1 MRWTA
6 RRERFRALLSGDACF
21 HPGSVYDAISAR
33 IAEDLG
39 FETGMFA
46 GSIASMTVL
55 GAPDIVVLTLSEF
68 ADQAHRICRAGELP
82 LIVDAD
88 HGYGNALNVMRTV
101 DALENA
107 GIAALTIEDTEL
119 PPAYDS
125 SKTRRLIPVAEG
137 IGKMRAALEAR
148 RDPGLVIMGRT
159 SAVAITGIDD
169 AIVRA
174 RAYQEVGVDAIFL
187 AGMKTRDEL
196 AAIAAEI
203 DIPIMLGGASAELSD
218 RAFLAANGVRI
229 ALQGHLPF
237 SAGVGAVYE
246 TLKALRDGTQPA
258 DISHAG
264 SRQLMARVLRQD
276 DYGRWTDDYLG
287 DDGATTG

>member
-6 RRERFRALLSGDACF
+6 RRERFRALLSGDDCI

-46 GSIASMTVL
+46 GSIASMTIL
-55 GAPDIVVLTLSEF
+55 GAPDIVMITLSEF

-101 DALENA
+101 EALENA
-107 GIAALTIEDTEL
+107 GIAAMSIEDTEL

-125 SKTRRLIPVAEG
+125 SKTRRLISIDEGVA
-137 IGKMRAALEAR
+137 KMRAAIEAR
-148 RDPGLVIMGRT
+148 RDPGLVILGRT
-159 SAVAITGIDD
+159 SAAVISGVDD
-169 AIVRA
+169 AIARA
-174 RAYQEVGVDAIFL
+174 RAYQEAGVDAIFL
-187 AGMKTRDEL
+187 AGMKTRDDL
-196 AAIAAEI
+196 TAIAAEI
-203 DIPIMLGGASAELSD
+203 DLPIMLGGASAGLSD
-218 RAFLAANGVRI
+218 RAFLADNGVRI
-229 ALQGHLPF
+229 ALQSHLPF

-246 TLKALRDGTQPA
+246 ALKALREGTAPA

-264 SRQLMARVLRQD
+264 SKELLARVLRQD
-276 DYGRWTDDYLG
+276 DYDRWTDEYLG
-287 DDGATTG
+287 DGGK

>member
-1 MRWTA
+1 MRWNN
-6 RRERFRALLSGDACF
+6 RREKFRALLSGGVCV

-39 FETGMFA
+39 FETGVFA

-101 DALENA
+101 EELELA
-107 GIAALTIEDTEL
+107 GVAALTIEDTEL

-125 SKTRRLIPVAEG
+125 SQTRRLIPLAEG
-137 IGKMRAALEAR
+137 VAKMRAALEAR

-159 SAVAITGIDD
+159 SAAVITSVED
-169 AIVRA
+169 AIARA
-174 RAYQEVGVDAIFL
+174 RAYQEAGVDAVFF
-187 AGMKTRDEL
+187 AGMKSRDDL

-203 DIPIMLGGASAELSD
+203 DIPIMLGGVSAELSD
-218 RAFLAANGVRI
+218 RDFLAANGVRI

-246 TLKALRDGTQPA
+246 SLKALREGTAPT
-258 DISHAG
+258 DIPHAG
-264 SRQLMARVLRQD
+264 SRELLARVLRSA
-276 DYGRWTDDYLG
+276 DYDRWTDDYLG
-287 DDGATTG
+287 DGGA

>member
-1 MRWTA
+1 MRWTN
-6 RRERFRALLSGDACF
+6 RREKFRALLSGDVCV

-55 GAPDIVVLTLSEF
+55 GAPDIVMLTLSEF

-101 DALENA
+101 EALENA
-107 GIAALTIEDTEL
+107 GIAAMSIEDTEL
-119 PPAYDS
+119 PPAHGRGN
-125 SKTRRLIPVAEG
+125 TRRLISVDEG

-148 RDPGLVIMGRT
+148 RDPGLVILGRT
-159 SAVAITGIDD
+159 SAPAMTGVEDT
-169 AIVRA
+169 IVRV
-174 RAYQEVGVDAIFL
+174 RAYQEAGVDAIFL

-196 AAIAAEI
+196 DTIAAEI
-203 DIPIMLGGASAELSD
+203 DIPIMLGGAGAELSD
-218 RAFLAANGVRI
+218 RSYLAAHGVRI
-229 ALQGHLPF
+229 SLQSHLPF

-246 TLKALRDGTQPA
+246 TLKALREGTAPA

-264 SRQLMARVLRQD
+264 SAELLARVLRQD
-276 DYGRWTDDYLG
+276 DYDRWTDEYLG
-287 DDGATTG
+287 DDG

>member
-1 MRWTA
+1 MRWTN
-6 RRERFRALLSGDACF
+6 RREKFRAVLSGDVCV

-55 GAPDIVVLTLSEF
+55 GAPDIVMLTLSEF

-101 DALENA
+101 EALEIA
-107 GIAALTIEDTEL
+107 GISAMSIEDTEL
-119 PPAYDS
+119 PPAYGS
-125 SKTRRLIPVAEG
+125 ATTRRLISVEEG
-137 IGKMRAALEAR
+137 TAKMRAALEAR
-148 RDPGLVIMGRT
+148 RDPGLVILGRT
-159 SAVAITGIDD
+159 SAAVITGVEDTI
-169 AIVRA
+169 ARV
-174 RAYQEVGVDAIFL
+174 RAYQAAGVDGIFL
-187 AGMKTRDEL
+187 AGLKTRDDFT
-196 AAIAAEI
+196 AIAAEI
-203 DIPIMLGGASAELSD
+203 DIPIMLGGAGPELSD
-218 RAFLAANGVRI
+218 RTFLAEHGARI
-229 ALQGHLPF
+229 ALQSHLPF

-246 TLKALRDGTQPA
+246 ALKALREGTAPA

-264 SRQLMARVLRQD
+264 SKELIARVLRQD
-276 DYGRWTDDYLG
+276 DYDRWTDDYLG
-287 DDGATTG
+287 DDGA

>member
-6 RRERFRALLSGDACF
+6 RRERFRALLSADDCI

-46 GSIASMTVL
+46 GSVASMTIL
-55 GAPDIVVLTLSEF
+55 GAPDIVMITLSEF

-101 DALENA
+101 EALENA
-107 GIAALTIEDTEL
+107 GIAAMSIEDTEL
-119 PPAYDS
+119 PPAYGS
-125 SKTRRLIPVAEG
+125 SKTRRLISIEEG
-137 IGKMRAALEAR
+137 AAKMRAALAAR

-159 SAVAITGIDD
+159 SAAVISGVED
-169 AIVRA
+169 AIARV
-174 RAYQEVGVDAIFL
+174 RAYQEAGVDAIFL
-187 AGMKTRDEL
+187 AGMKTHDDL
-196 AAIAAEI
+196 TTIAAEI

-218 RAFLAANGVRI
+218 SAFLADNGVRI
-229 ALQGHLPF
+229 ALQSHLPF

-246 TLKALRDGTQPA
+246 ALKALREGTAPA
-258 DISHAG
+258 DIPHAG
-264 SRQLMARVLRQD
+264 SKELLARVLRQD
-276 DYGRWTDDYLG
+276 DYDRWTDDYLG
-287 DDGATTG
+287 GGGK

>member
-1 MRWTA
+1 MRWTN
-6 RRERFRALLSGDACF
+6 RREKFRALLAGDVCV

-55 GAPDIVVLTLSEF
+55 GAPDIVMLTLSEF

-101 DALENA
+101 EALEIA
-107 GIAALTIEDTEL
+107 GISAMSIEDTEL
-119 PPAYDS
+119 PPAHGS
-125 SKTRRLIPVAEG
+125 ANTRRLIPVEEG

-148 RDPGLVIMGRT
+148 RDPGLVILGRT
-159 SAVAITGIDD
+159 SAPVITGVDD
-169 AIVRA
+169 TITRVK
-174 RAYQEVGVDAIFL
+174 AYQEAGVDAIFL
-187 AGMKTRDEL
+187 AGMKSRVDLE
-196 AAIAAEI
+196 AIAAEI
-203 DIPIMLGGASAELSD
+203 DIPIMLGGSSAELLD
-218 RAFLAANGVRI
+218 RDYLATQGVRI
-229 ALQGHLPF
+229 ALQSHLPF

-246 TLKALRDGTQPA
+246 TLKALREGTAPA

-264 SRQLMARVLRQD
+264 SSELLARVLRQD
-276 DYGRWTDDYLG
+276 DYDRWTDDYLG
-287 DDGATTG
+287 ENGD

>member
-6 RRERFRALLSGDACF
+6 RRERFRALLAGSDCI

-101 DALENA
+101 EALENS
-107 GIAALTIEDTEL
+107 GVAALTIEDTEL
-119 PPAYDS
+119 PPAYGSAD
-125 SKTRRLIPVAEG
+125 TRRLIPLAEG
-137 IGKMRAALEAR
+137 GAKMRAALEAR

-159 SAVAITGIDD
+159 SAAVITGIGD
-169 AIVRA
+169 AIVRV
-174 RAYQEVGVDAIFL
+174 RAYQEAGVDAIFL
-187 AGMKTRDEL
+187 AGLKTREDL
-196 AAIAAEI
+196 TAIAAEI
-203 DIPIMLGGASAELSD
+203 DIPIMLGGAGAELSD
-218 RAFLAANGVRI
+218 RSFLAATGVRI

-237 SAGVGAVYE
+237 AAGVGAVYE
-246 TLKALRDGTQPA
+246 ALKALRAGAAPT

-264 SRQLMARVLRQD
+264 SKELLARVLRQD
-276 DYGRWTDDYLG
+276 DYERWSGDYLG
-287 DDGATTG
+287 DGGA

>member
-6 RRERFRALLSGDACF
+6 RRERFRALLAGDACY

-101 DALENA
+101 EELENA
-107 GIAALTIEDTEL
+107 GVAALTIEDTEL
-119 PPAYDS
+119 PPAYGS
-125 SKTRRLIPVAEG
+125 ANTRRLIPVAEG
-137 IGKMRAALEAR
+137 VGKMRAALAAR

-159 SAVAITGIDD
+159 SAAAITGVDD
-169 AIVRA
+169 AIARA
-174 RAYQEVGVDAIFL
+174 RAYQEAGVDAIFL
-187 AGMKTRDEL
+187 AGMKTREDL
-196 AAIAAEI
+196 AAITAEI
-203 DIPIMLGGASAELSD
+203 DLPIMLGGASAELSD
-218 RAFLAANGVRI
+218 RGFLADNGVRI

-237 SAGVGAVYE
+237 SAGVGAVHE
-246 TLKALRDGTQPA
+246 ALKALREGTAPA

-264 SRQLMARVLRQD
+264 SKELLARVLRQD
-276 DYGRWTDDYLG
+276 DYDRSTGDYLG
-287 DDGATTG
+287 DGGE

>member
-1 MRWTA
+1 MRWTN
-6 RRERFRALLSGDACF
+6 RREKFRALLSGDVCV

-55 GAPDIVVLTLSEF
+55 GAPDIVMLTLSEF

-101 DALENA
+101 EALENA
-107 GIAALTIEDTEL
+107 GVAAMSIEDTEL
-119 PPAYDS
+119 PPAHGRGN
-125 SKTRRLIPVAEG
+125 TRRLISVEEG
-137 IGKMRAALEAR
+137 IGKMRAAVEAR
-148 RDPGLVIMGRT
+148 RDPGLVILGRT
-159 SAVAITGIDD
+159 SAPAITGVEDTI
-169 AIVRA
+169 IRV
-174 RAYQEVGVDAIFL
+174 RAYQEAGVDAIFL
-187 AGMKTRDEL
+187 AGMKTRDDL
-196 AAIAAEI
+196 ATIAAEI
-203 DIPIMLGGASAELSD
+203 DIPIMLGGSSAELSD
-218 RAFLAANGVRI
+218 RAYLATHGVRI
-229 ALQGHLPF
+229 SLQSHLPF

-246 TLKALRDGTQPA
+246 TLKALREGTAPA

-264 SRQLMARVLRQD
+264 SKELLARVLRQD
-276 DYGRWTDDYLG
+276 DYDRWTNEYLG
-287 DDGATTG
+287 DDGV

>member
-6 RRERFRALLSGDACF
+6 RREKFRALLSGDACI

-55 GAPDIVVLTLSEF
+55 GAPDLIVLTLSEF

-101 DALENA
+101 EALENA
-107 GIAALTIEDTEL
+107 GIAAMCIEDTVL
-119 PPAYDS
+119 PAVHGS
-125 SKTRRLIPVAEG
+125 ANTRSLIPIAEG
-137 IGKMRAALEAR
+137 VGKMRAALEAR

-159 SAVAITGIDD
+159 SAAVITGVDD
-169 AIVRA
+169 AIARA
-174 RAYQEVGVDAIFL
+174 RAYQEAGVDAIFL
-187 AGMKTRDEL
+187 AGMKTHADL
-196 AAIAAEI
+196 TAIAAEI

-218 RAFLAANGVRI
+218 RDFLAANGVRI
-229 ALQGHLPF
+229 ALQSHLPF

-246 TLKALRDGTQPA
+246 ALKALREGTAPG
-258 DISHAG
+258 DIPHAG
-264 SRQLMARVLRQD
+264 SKELLARVLRQD
-276 DYGRWTDDYLG
+276 DYDRWTDDYLG
-287 DDGATTG
+287 DGG

>member
-6 RRERFRALLSGDACF
+6 RRERIRAILSGDACV

-101 DALENA
+101 EALENA
-107 GIAALTIEDTEL
+107 GVAAMTIEDTEL

-125 SKTRRLIPVAEG
+125 SRKRRLISIDEG
-137 IGKMRAALEAR
+137 VGKMRAALEAR

-159 SAVAITGIDD
+159 SAAAITSVED
-169 AIVRA
+169 AIARA
-174 RAYQEVGVDAIFL
+174 RAYRETGVDAVFF
-187 AGMKTRDEL
+187 AGMKTRDQLE
-196 AAIAAEI
+196 AIAAEV
-203 DIPIMLGGASAELSD
+203 DIPIMLGGAGAELSD

-246 TLKALRDGTQPA
+246 TLKALRDGTAPG

-264 SRQLMARVLRQD
+264 SRELMARVLREE
-276 DYGRWTDDYLG
+276 DYDRRTDDYLG
-287 DDGATTG
+287 ESG

>member
-6 RRERFRALLSGDACF
+6 RRERFRALISGDACV

-68 ADQAHRICRAGELP
+68 ADQTHRICRAGELP

-101 DALENA
+101 ESLENA
-107 GIAALTIEDTEL
+107 GVAALSLEDTEL

-125 SKTRRLIPVAEG
+125 SRKKRLISLEEGVA
-137 IGKMRAALEAR
+137 KMKAALEAR
-148 RDPGLVIMGRT
+148 RDPNLVIMGRT
-159 SAVAITGIDD
+159 SATAITGVDD

-174 RAYQEVGVDAIFL
+174 RAYQEAGVDMVFF

-196 AAIAAEI
+196 EAIAPQI
-203 DIPIMLGGASAELSD
+203 DIPIMLGGSGPELSD
-218 RAFLAANGVRI
+218 RDYLASHGVRI
-229 ALQGHLPF
+229 ALQSHLPF

-246 TLKALRDGTQPA
+246 ALRALREGTAPA
-258 DISHAG
+258 DIAHTG
-264 SRQLMARVLRQD
+264 SKELLARVLRED
-276 DYGRWTDDYLG
+276 DYDRWTDDYLG
-287 DDGATTG
+287 ESG